1 MGMRA
6 INNPLRGVCGSLRL
20 GSSAKSIRFV
30 ARSLPGNPRA
40 RIVGG
45 GSAWVGDLAI
55 MTMFRGIA
63 RAAAALSLVAAVLAA
78 PVGAQVRTVDPNS
91 AIDADLA
98 PRPQATPVAPRRDA
112 PPQEVPVDP
121 GTERAIDETQA
132 PMPAGSAARA
142 TAAEAAPTYQRDDV
156 LAAAEN
162 TFGKGAEGLAGLV
175 EKLLR
180 EQGEPNA
187 YIAGREAGGA
197 LVVGVRYGSGVMTH
211 KVEGE
216 RKVYWTGPSL
226 GFDVGGDAN
235 KVFVLVYNLYD
246 TQELYKRFPAVE
258 GRVYFVGGFAA
269 TYLRRGNTVLI
280 PIRLGV
286 GWRLGA
292 NVGYMRFSEKSKW
305 LPF

>member
-1 MGMRA
+1 MQMSRA
-6 INNPLRGVCGSLRL
+6 
-20 GSSAKSIRFV
+20 
-30 ARSLPGNPRA
+30 
-40 RIVGG
+40 
-45 GSAWVGDLAI
+45 LALV
-55 MTMFRGIA
+55 
-63 RAAAALSLVAAVLAA
+63 AAALSLLTA
-78 PVGAQVRTVDPNS
+78 PIAAQVRTVDPNS

-98 PRPQATPVAPRRDA
+98 PRTSRPQATPTPAPGFTPAPAPIRDETA
-112 PPQEVPVDP
+112 VDP
-121 GTERAIDETQA
+121 GADLPPPVDVGDLT
-132 PMPAGSAARA
+132 PANPSAA
-142 TAAEAAPTYQRDDV
+142 TAAEAAPTYRRDDV
-156 LAAAEN
+156 LAAAET

-175 EKLLR
+175 ERLLR

-187 YIAGREAGGA
+187 YIAGREASGA
-197 LVVGVRYGSGVMTH
+197 FIVGVRYGSGVMTH
-211 KVEGE
+211 RVEGE

-292 NVGYMRFSEKSKW
+292 NVGYMRFSEKSRW